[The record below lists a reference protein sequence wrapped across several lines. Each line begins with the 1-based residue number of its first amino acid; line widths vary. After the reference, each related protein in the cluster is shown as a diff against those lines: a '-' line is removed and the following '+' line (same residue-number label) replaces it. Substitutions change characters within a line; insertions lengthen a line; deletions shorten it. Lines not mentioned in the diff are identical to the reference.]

1 MALTQATSLKGFE
14 WEREVAQGE
23 VLYVPGDPGV
33 TYTEGSLVIPT
44 AGLAVLVT
52 DSANT
57 MVGRVEKTTVCP
69 ANTQAFPVPGDVY
82 PPGDTAAMKTLVPIR
97 PLVPVGTPVLK
108 ATFAGHQD
116 ETVVSYTAS
125 TRAIACT
132 TGFGAD
138 DRPNG
143 ALVYVYEGPGK
154 GEINVVEDYDHS
166 GGAAALLLICH
177 RPFNATLTTSS
188 KFIVLSQTSAAVA
201 MGFFGRLDAD
211 ADADGK
217 LDLTDGQDDGDFT
230 IFMDFRKAGYYLNN
244 LMLPVIRSSMLFSA
258 A

>member
-1 MALTQATSLKGFE
+1 MALTATVSPQGFE
-14 WEREVAQGE
+14 WEREVACGE
-23 VLYVPGDPGV
+23 VMWVPGDPGV
-33 TYTEGSLVIPT
+33 TFTKGDLVEMS
-44 AGLAVLVT
+44 GGVLILGT

-57 MVGRVEKTTVCP
+57 MVGVVQKTVICP
-69 ANTQAFPVPGDVY
+69 AATQAFPLPGQAY
-82 PPGDTAAMKTLVPIR
+82 PASQAEAEKTLIPIR

-116 ETVVSYTAS
+116 ETVVSYTAN

-143 ALVYVYEGPGK
+143 ALLYVYDGPGK
-154 GEINVVEDYDHS
+154 GEVNVVEDYDHA
-166 GGAAALLLICH
+166 GGAAELLLICH
-177 RPFNATLTTSS
+177 RAFNATLTTSS
-188 KFIVLSQTSAAVA
+188 KFIVLSQTGGAVA
-201 MGFFGRLDAD
+201 QGFFGRLDSD
-211 ADADGK
+211 AMGDGK

-230 IFMDFRKAGYYLNN
+230 ILMDYRKAKDYLDN
-244 LMLPVIRSSMLFSA
+244 LTLPVIRSSMLYSA

>member
-1 MALTQATSLKGFE
+1 MALTQAVSLKGFE

-23 VLYVPGDPGV
+23 VLWVPGDPGV
-33 TYTEGSLVIPT
+33 TYTEGDLVEHSAGLVIL
-44 AGLAVLVT
+44 GT
-52 DSANT
+52 DSGNG

-69 ANTQAFPVPGDVY
+69 ANTQAFPAPGDFY
-82 PPGDTAAMKTLVPIR
+82 EAADTAAQKTLIPIR
-97 PLVPVGTPVLK
+97 PIIPVGSTVLK

-143 ALVYVYEGPGK
+143 ALLYVYDGPGK
-154 GEINVVEDYDHS
+154 GEVNVVEDYDHT
-166 GGAAALLLICH
+166 GGAAELLLICH

-188 KFIVLSQTSAAVA
+188 KFIVLSQTSGAVA
-201 MGFFGRLDAD
+201 QGFFGRLDSD
-211 ADADGK
+211 AMGDGK

-230 IFMDFRKAGYYLNN
+230 IFMDWRKAAYYLNN
-244 LMLPVIRSSMLFSA
+244 LMLPVVRSSLLY
-258 A
+258 

>member
-1 MALTQATSLKGFE
+1 MALTQAVSLKGFE

-33 TYTEGSLVIPT
+33 TYTEGDLVEMSV
-44 AGLAVLVT
+44 GVSVLGT
-52 DSANT
+52 DSGNG
-57 MVGRVEKTTVCP
+57 MVGRVEKTVVCP

-82 PPGDTAAMKTLVPIR
+82 PPGDTDAMKTLVPIR

-116 ETVVSYTAS
+116 ETVVTYSSSSRY
-125 TRAIACT
+125 IQCT

-154 GEINVVEDYDHS
+154 GEINVVEDYDHT
-166 GGAAALLLICH
+166 GGTVELMLVLH

-188 KFIVLSQTSAAVA
+188 KFIVLSQTSGAVA
-201 MGFFGRLDAD
+201 QGFFGRLDSD
-211 ADADGK
+211 AMGDGK

-244 LMLPVIRSSMLFSA
+244 LMLPVIRSSMLY
-258 A
+258 